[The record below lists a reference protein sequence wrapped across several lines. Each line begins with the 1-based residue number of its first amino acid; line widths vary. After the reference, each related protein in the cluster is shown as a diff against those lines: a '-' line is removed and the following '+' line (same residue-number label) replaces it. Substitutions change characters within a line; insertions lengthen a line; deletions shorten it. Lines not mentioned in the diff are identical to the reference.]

1 MHLLVY
7 ILPGCG
13 SEGSDEGVPSLDADV
28 RPMGET
34 SGVTRQPT
42 LRILQTAQFVG
53 IRDLAN
59 VIWKY

>member
-42 LRILQTAQFVG
+42 VRILQSARFVG

-59 VIWKY
+59 VICKY